1 MRFGQKKKA
10 AFGGGWFGKLFVS
23 GGALMLGIAITVTL
37 FLILPVLENI
47 GRQEKKSDLELT
59 SVDAVEPPP
68 PPPTAEQEKPEPPPE
83 EPKPPELTE
92 TAPPLDLSQLELAL
106 NPGIGDGAGG
116 DFAVKL
122 SIAGTDNGSGMKS
135 SDELFSLADLDQ
147 APRVVFQPAP
157 QYPPDMKRKKIQG
170 TVYVLFIVDKQGR
183 VQNPKVQKSDNPAFD
198 APALGAVKRWRF
210 DPGKVGG
217 QAVQFRMRVPITFA
231 L

>member
-1 MRFGQKKKA
+1 MRFAQRHRQGQGLLGR
-10 AFGGGWFGKLFVS
+10 FLVS
-23 GGALMLGIAITVTL
+23 GGAILLGAALTVAI

-47 GRQEKKSDLELT
+47 GRPEERTDLNLT

-68 PPPTAEQEKPEPPPE
+68 PPPTVEEEKPEPPPE
-83 EPKPPELTE
+83 EPPPPELTE

-106 NPGIGDGAGG
+106 NPGMGDGMGG

-122 SIAGTDNGSGMKS
+122 SPMGAEGTGMQAA
-135 SDELFSLADLDQ
+135 DDFFSLADLDQ
-147 APRVVFQPAP
+147 APRAIFQPP
-157 QYPPDMKRKKIQG
+157 PSYPPEMKKKKLQG
-170 TVYVLFIVDKQGR
+170 TVHILFIVDKNGR
-183 VQNPKVQKSDNPAFD
+183 VQDPKVQKSDNPAFD

-210 DPGKVGG
+210 EPGKVGG